1 MHWSWNTGYIFV
13 NIEGKVDT
21 LSSGIFNHNF
31 SFHIGT
37 DAFLQNFSFDNIS
50 WVETGVNEHTL
61 FLELDLSSFLNAEN
75 NAIDLKEEYLT
86 HSNSSQQPLSEKVV
100 ANFVNAFNAP

>member
-1 MHWSWNTGYIFV
+1 MLTDRRDLNIENAGLMHWSWNTGYIFV

-37 DAFLQNFSFDNIS
+37 DAFLQNFSIFKS
-50 WVETGVNEHTL
+50 
-61 FLELDLSSFLNAEN
+61 LSLLNA
-75 NAIDLKEEYLT
+75 DG
-86 HSNSSQQPLSEKVV
+86 SP
-100 ANFVNAFNAP
+100 